1 MKKEVLVFIFDGYAD
16 WESAY
21 VCTELNAPETEYTVK
36 TFSLDKQAK
45 VSMAGFKV
53 LPDYS
58 VEDFPKQFSLLLL
71 TGGYAWMQQLND
83 AVLPVVKYA
92 VERNIPVAAIC
103 NAANFMAQ
111 QGYLDQIAHSGNT
124 VSFMQQQA
132 PRYKGADR
140 FLEKQAVSDKNIITA
155 NGSATLEFAR
165 DILLLLK
172 AKPEAEII
180 KWYKMHKDGY
190 YPV

>member
-92 VERNIPVAAIC
+92 VARNIPVAAIC

>member
-21 VCTELNAPETEYTVK
+21 ACAELNDPQTEYTVK
-36 TFSLDKQAK
+36 TLSLDKQEK
-45 VSMAGFKV
+45 ISMGGFKV

-58 VEDFPKQFSLLLL
+58 VEDFPKEFSLLLL

-83 AVLPVVKYA
+83 AALPVVKYA
-92 VERNIPVAAIC
+92 VARNIPVAAIC

-172 AKPEAEII
+172 AKPEAEIL

-190 YPV
+190 YPL

>member
-36 TFSLDKQAK
+36 TLSLDKQAK

-132 PRYKGADR
+132 SQYKGADR

-172 AKPEAEII
+172 AKPEAEILN
-180 KWYKMHKDGY
+180 WYKMHKDGY
-190 YPV
+190 YPL

>member
-21 VCTELNAPETEYTVK
+21 VCAELNDPETEYTVK
-36 TFSLDKQAK
+36 TLSLDKQEK
-45 VSMAGFKV
+45 ISMAGFKV

-58 VEDFPKQFSLLLL
+58 VEDFPKEFSLLLL

-92 VERNIPVAAIC
+92 VARNIPVAAIC

-132 PRYKGADR
+132 PQYKGADR

-155 NGSATLEFAR
+155 NGSATLEFAQE
-165 DILLLLK
+165 ILLLLK
-172 AKPEAEII
+172 AKPEAEILN
-180 KWYKMHKDGY
+180 WYKMHKDGY